1 MRQGKATIVIQ
12 DLWDGINQDS
22 KLFIINGNIYKK
34 LEIADIMELSV
45 HATILKIKPNS
56 SNKIKF
62 TVKSDGV
69 QNPDFYTTFD
79 STYQVYSSSVN
90 DIVEYTFTSQ
100 ATQTVYMTGRIGF
113 ELDLSCELIDVVQ
126 WGDSKFCYFS
136 KLFKNFV
143 KKSISAY
150 DNPDIQYV
158 TTLYQ
163 TFYNSH
169 VSIDMNVLDTN
180 NIQSL
185 NQAYKY
191 SISPDLRFQYPTFKN
206 VKILDEA
213 FSYINSAAIN
223 WVGLKFEKLN
233 SSLNMFQMS
242 NLNGNIINCQ
252 FGSITQVNPNIY
264 NATSTFKNLTL
275 NGSINSLKINSN
287 ILESLFELAT
297 INEVD
302 IKSFTFINNIISTR
316 RMFYGFSTEHLK
328 IDSNITYAN
337 YANSQE
343 MFNYLN
349 ILGIFEFK
357 NITFGF
363 NQYCSNMFTS
373 MNYSSATIYNIDFNG
388 AVMDYMFQNQ
398 VYNESEF
405 KNIKVSFINTS
416 KCTSFISCFEN
427 NDNILIHNPELIN
440 INMTQ
445 AIDISSIYKGCK
457 KFNFKNFYVTASSF
471 PNVVNASSMF
481 ENCSNMQAN
490 TTSLKMA
497 NLKYANNMFRNCSIF
512 DSSLAGLLAVNLEQ
526 SDYMLE
532 NCALFNSSYIS
543 SQNLISAIGM
553 LKNCSSFNQ
562 PILFNFKDDNITKTF
577 AKELFKGCK
586 TFNPVLSLDLDLSRC
601 DDGSSLL
608 EDCFNFNQTI
618 NIQSEDMKYYDLMF
632 KGTRI
637 DSTHSINM
645 NTTNAL
651 SMRGIFSYTTNF
663 GADLNS
669 FNTPNVLDFS
679 YMLYY
684 SSNFTS
690 DLSVIEMDNNLTL
703 VNAFSNSNYNLNK
716 IGGWLVN
723 KVKNYTGCF
732 ENSSFNQS
740 LLWMTTAG
748 QTYTNMF
755 RNNVL
760 FNQPLTNFDFTE
772 ALTTENMLFGCTVF
786 NQDLSSKRFNKCT
799 KFDFMFYNANAY
811 KNQSMVHW
819 LDTSVKTGISHIGF
833 IRSNNTTNTEP
844 VWK

>member
-1 MRQGKATIVIQ
+1 MRQGKATITIQ

-22 KLFIINGNIYKK
+22 KLFIINGHIYKK

-45 HATILKIKPNS
+45 HATILKIKPNA

-79 STYQVYSSSVN
+79 STYEVYSSLVN
-90 DIVEYTFTSQ
+90 DVVEYSFSSQ
-100 ATQTVYMTGRIGF
+100 KVQTVYMTGRIGF
-113 ELDLSCELIDVVQ
+113 ELDPSCELIDVVQ
-126 WGDSKFCYFS
+126 WGDSKYCYFS
-136 KLFKNFV
+136 KLFKNFA

-169 VSIDMNVLDTN
+169 ISFDMNSLDTEN
-180 NIQSL
+180 VQSL
-185 NQAYKY
+185 YQAYKY
-191 SISPDLRFQYPTFKN
+191 SISPNLGFQYPTFKN

-213 FSYINSAAIN
+213 FSYISGAAIK
-223 WVGLKFEKLN
+223 WDGLKFEKLN
-233 SSLNMFQMS
+233 SSLNMFQSS
-242 NLNGNIINCQ
+242 NINGNIINCQ
-252 FGSITQVNPNIY
+252 FGSLTQVDPNIY
-264 NATSTFKNLTL
+264 NAISTFKNLTL
-275 NGSINSLKINSN
+275 NGTISSLKINSDVM
-287 ILESLFELAT
+287 ESLFESAT

-302 IKSFTFINNIISTR
+302 INSFSFVNNIVNTK
-316 RMFYGFSTEHLK
+316 RMFYGFSAEHLK
-328 IDSNITYAN
+328 IDSKLSYVD

-343 MFNYLN
+343 MFNNLN

-357 NITFGF
+357 NITFGLS
-363 NQYCSNMFTS
+363 QYCSNMFTN
-373 MNYSSATIYNIDFNG
+373 MNFSSATIYNIDFNG

-398 VYNESEF
+398 LYNETEF

-445 AIDISSIYKGCK
+445 AVNTSSMYKGCK
-457 KFNFKNFYVTASSF
+457 KFDFKNFYATPTSY
-471 PNVVNASSMF
+471 PNVVNATSMF

-490 TTSLKMA
+490 TSALKMPSLK
-497 NLKYANNMFRNCSIF
+497 YSNNMFRNCSIF
-512 DSSLAGLLAVNLEQ
+512 NSSLAGLLAVNLEQ
-526 SDYMLE
+526 ANYMME
-532 NCALFNSSYIS
+532 NCVLFDSSFIS
-543 SQNLISAIGM
+543 SQNLVSAIGM
-553 LKNCSSFNQ
+553 LKNCASFNQ
-562 PILFNFKDDNITKTF
+562 PILFNFKDDNVTKTF

-586 TFNPVLSLDLDLSRC
+586 SFNPSLSLDLDLSRC
-601 DDGSSLL
+601 DDGTSLL
-608 EDCFNFNQTI
+608 EDCLMFNQSV
-618 NIQSEDMKYYDLMF
+618 NIQSEDMKYFDWFF
-632 KGTRI
+632 KGTQI
-637 DSTHSINM
+637 SNAYSITM

-651 SMRGIFSYTTNF
+651 SMKGIFAYTLNF
-663 GADLNS
+663 GANISS
-669 FNTPNVLDFS
+669 FNTPNCLDFS
-679 YMLYY
+679 YMLYN
-684 SSNFTS
+684 SFNFTS
-690 DLSVIEMDNNLTL
+690 DLSVIEMDSNLTL
-703 VNAFSNSNYNLNK
+703 AYALANSNYNINK

-723 KVKNYTGCF
+723 NVTTYLSCF

-740 LLWMTTAG
+740 LNWTTTDG
-748 QTYTNMF
+748 QIYSNMF
-755 RNNVL
+755 KNNAV

-772 ALTTENMLFGCTVF
+772 ALTTENMLFGCTNF

-799 KFDFMFYNANAY
+799 KFDFMFYNAIAY
-811 KNQSMVHW
+811 KNQTMINW
-819 LDTSVKTGISHIGF
+819 LDNSIRTGISHIGF